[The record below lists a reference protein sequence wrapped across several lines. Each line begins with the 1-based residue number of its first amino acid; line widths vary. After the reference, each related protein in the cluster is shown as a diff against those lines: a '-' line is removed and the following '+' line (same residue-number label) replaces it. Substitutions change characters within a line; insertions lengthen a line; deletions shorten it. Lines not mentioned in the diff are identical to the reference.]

1 VTADTSIA
9 ISFDP
14 LFAKSKVYIGKALK
28 RKADT
33 DLEEYQLWASLAL
46 ELLGK
51 AALANR
57 HPCLIVDP
65 THTPSLFVA
74 AGVAVTTDVK
84 TIAARTLF
92 ERLKSVEP
100 LFDEAVRTFCQSIT
114 DRRNSELH
122 SGELPFKAMKAE
134 AWEARYWHAC
144 QIILAG
150 LGKSFKDWIGAEE
163 AEEPQRI
170 VQAKKDATFA
180 AVMSKIEAA
189 RHAFFKLPR
198 KEREQSL
205 QTAEQSKGPPAFSHM
220 FTFLSDHTW
229 EQPCPACGAK
239 AWLGGDK
246 IHEEIS
252 EDAFGD
258 SMWESVERT
267 YSADE
272 FECQVCSLEL
282 FGSDQLEAAGLLL
295 NHTELEERQI
305 EYEPEY
311 GNC

>member
-1 VTADTSIA
+1 
-9 ISFDP
+9 
-14 LFAKSKVYIGKALK
+14 VYIGKALK
-28 RKADT
+28 RKADA
-33 DLEEYQLWASLAL
+33 DSEEYQLWASLAL

-51 AALANR
+51 AALAHR

-65 THTPSLFVA
+65 THSPSLFVA
-74 AGVAVTTDVK
+74 AGVAATTDVK
-84 TIAARTLF
+84 TITAKTLF
-92 ERLKSVEP
+92 ERLKVLEP
-100 LFDEAVRTFCQSIT
+100 LFDETVRTFCQAIT

-122 SGELPFKAMKAE
+122 SGELPFAAMKAE

-150 LGKSFKDWIGAEE
+150 FDKSFADWIGAEE
-163 AEEPQRI
+163 AEESQRI

-189 RHAFFKLPR
+189 KQAFLRIPQ
-198 KEREQSL
+198 KERERSL
-205 QTAEQSKGPPAFSHM
+205 QAAELAKGPPAFPHM
-220 FTFLSDHTW
+220 FGFLNDQTW

-246 IHEEIS
+246 VHEEIS
-252 EDAFGD
+252 EDTFGE
-258 SMWESVERT
+258 SLWESVERT

-282 FGSDQLEAAGLLL
+282 RGSEELEAAGLPLE
-295 NHTELEERQI
+295 HTELEERQI